1 MEASYSFQIWGGQW
15 GNGVLELLEGH
26 MDVVC
31 GRTLGRGLRV
41 SLVMCCMRR
50 VRVFVSDFGMI
61 LGTALLP

>member
-31 GRTLGRGLRV
+31 GRTLGRGLSV
-41 SLVMCCMRR
+41 SLVMCCMGR
-50 VRVFVSDFGMI
+50 VSVFVFDSGMT
-61 LGTALLP
+61 LGLPLLL